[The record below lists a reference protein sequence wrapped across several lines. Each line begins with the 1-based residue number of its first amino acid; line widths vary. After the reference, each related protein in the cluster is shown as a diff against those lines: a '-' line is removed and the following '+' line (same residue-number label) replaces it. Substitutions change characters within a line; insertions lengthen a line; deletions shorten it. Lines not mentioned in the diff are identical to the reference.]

1 MRTTLKL
8 SGGRALVVAPAAGQG
23 VRVELTFAGVVVGGD
38 VLTPDQC
45 GALMFGIEQAAEAAG
60 IAAER
65 EQASEGTESAQRI
78 NAAPIP
84 MRRESDRQGP
94 RCGYFGCSYP
104 QGECEAPSQCMPVP
118 KGTCRARA

>member
-1 MRTTLKL
+1 MKTTLKL
-8 SGGRALVVAPAAGQG
+8 SGGRALVVQPAAGQG
-23 VRVELTFAGVVVGGD
+23 VRVDLTFAGVVVGGD

-45 GALMFGIEQAAEAAG
+45 GALLFGIEQAAEAAG

-84 MRRESDRQGP
+84 MRRDSDRVPCPAGDVSLCDGP
-94 RCGYFGCSYP
+94 HACRKVCRSEAERAFG
-104 QGECEAPSQCMPVP
+104 GGVVL
-118 KGTCRARA
+118 